1 MLNLYFA
8 ANNACNLRCKYCYLP
23 EHRKNGDKATDDRA
37 IMAATEFVEKCRSEN
52 IQIGTVT
59 LHGAESGLL
68 APEASA
74 TIANIFASYTGY
86 RFPVAIQSNGTLFS
100 PEYFDRF
107 EQVADTRLKFAVGI
121 SLDGPTEITDKIR
134 GKGVYKRARAGLQ
147 AASTRGYKTQILC
160 VVSSVTVS
168 NLKPFGDWMKS
179 LAEVGQDIRFKPAHG
194 TYRMNTEEQT
204 RFAEWL
210 NDTGYARYYQEIDQ
224 NICCT
229 KGNRCSWLEVDG
241 EGNCYSCNK
250 AYGNQRPFAN
260 WRQKSIEEVLEL
272 RKSLF
277 FGAKTHPTCTKC
289 EIQAACNSGCPL
301 ERDESGLAVDC
312 VLKRTLLARAS
323 SQSGLPWQEIVSAAS
338 RFQLGGRYTGIVP
351 ISDLRANAKP
361 SKCSE
366 YSS

>member
-37 IMAATEFVEKCRSEN
+37 IMAAAALVEKCQSES

-68 APEASA
+68 SPEAAA
-74 TIANIFASYTGY
+74 TIANTFAEYGEY
-86 RFPVAIQSNGTLFS
+86 RYPVAIQSNGTLFS

-107 EQVADTRLKFAVGI
+107 EQVANDRLKFAVGI
-121 SLDGPTEITDKIR
+121 SLDGPAEITDKIR
-134 GKGVYKRARAGLQ
+134 GKGVYKRALAGLQ

-179 LAEVGQDIRFKPAHG
+179 LAEADQAIRFKPAHG
-194 TYRMNTEEQT
+194 VYHMNADEQT

-224 NICCT
+224 NICCS
-229 KGNRCSWLEVDG
+229 KGNHCFWLQVDVD
-241 EGNCYSCNK
+241 GNCYSCNK
-250 AYGNQRPFAN
+250 SYGNQRPFAN
-260 WRQKSIEEVLEL
+260 WRNEPMQAVLDK
-272 RKSLF
+272 RRSLF
-277 FGAKTHPTCTKC
+277 HSAATHPACEKC
-289 EIQAACNSGCPL
+289 EIHSACNSGCPV

-312 VLKRTLLARAS
+312 VLKRALLARAS
-323 SQSGLPWQEIVSAAS
+323 SQSGLPWQEIVGAAS
-338 RFQLGGRYTGIVP
+338 RFQLAGRYSGIVT
-351 ISDLRANAKP
+351 ISDLRITAEA
-361 SKCSE
+361 SKCC
-366 YSS
+366 